1 MIPNFLLEET
11 EGFVIQ
17 NLLSGSYA
25 FRALMRE
32 VQAQVL
38 EEFDR
43 IDQLGGVGPATER
56 GYQRRCIAESSARYE
71 QQRRRQTEEHPLP
84 PERGIIGYNAFELPD
99 GHPGK
104 HPPVDEVVRPGPKD
118 WDRQLA
124 RLGDFKQRHKDDAP
138 RYLARLKQ
146 VALEGGNVFD
156 ELLETVRHATL
167 GQITDTLAEVG
178 GHFRKMV

>member
-1 MIPNFLLEET
+1 
-11 EGFVIQ
+11 
-17 NLLSGSYA
+17 
-25 FRALMRE
+25 
-32 VQAQVL
+32 
-38 EEFDR
+38 
-43 IDQLGGVGPATER
+43 
-56 GYQRRCIAESSARYE
+56 
-71 QQRRRQTEEHPLP
+71 
-84 PERGIIGYNAFELPD
+84 
-99 GHPGK
+99 
-104 HPPVDEVVRPGPKD
+104 
-118 WDRQLA
+118 LA